1 MKAWGGRI
9 LAELTPGV
17 RGVLGLL
24 MAAGL
29 AAFLGQ
35 ALAGF
40 RLDHWLALSGPWFW
54 HGEVWRLVTYAVLPS
69 GLMDFLMNGLAV
81 VLLGR
86 LLERYW
92 SRGEFW
98 LYCLVTVAGAGVAKV
113 GLQCSNPMPLTGA
126 SPMAFGLLIG
136 WGFLCGRESV
146 PLFLLGETTVWKLM
160 LMAGAVS
167 LLVLFFTAGLVP
179 ALIMAAGGLAGF
191 SYLWLKHQWLM
202 SRAGS
207 VVQSERIH
215 RLEL

>member
-17 RGVLGLL
+17 RVVLGLL
-24 MAAGL
+24 TAAGL
-29 AAFLGQ
+29 AAVLGQ
-35 ALAGF
+35 ALA
-40 RLDHWLALSGPWFW
+40 RWHLENWLALSGPWFW
-54 HGEVWRLVTYAVLPS
+54 HGEVWRLVTYVLVPP

-86 LLERYW
+86 MLERHW

-98 LYCLVTVAGAGVAKV
+98 IYCLVTVAGAGLAKV
-113 GLQCSNPMPLTGA
+113 GLQCSNPQPLTGA
-126 SPMAFGLLIG
+126 GPMAFGLLIG
-136 WGFLCGRESV
+136 WGFLGGREAITV
-146 PLFLLGETTVWKLM
+146 VFLGETTVWKLV
-160 LMAGAVS
+160 LLTGAVS
-167 LLVLFFTAGLVP
+167 LLGLGFTAGLVP

-191 SYLWLKHQWLM
+191 TYLWLKHQWLM

-207 VVQSERIH
+207 VVQSERIR